1 MRCIYAHKIHTS
13 LYRSYP
19 MLNTSS
25 LDNLKRP
32 INLSL
37 NVKMVET
44 AKALGMNLSQTVD
57 QLLGEEVKRRYWAQ
71 WKDDNRVAI
80 EEYNERIAQEGL
92 PLEKHRT
99 F

>member
-1 MRCIYAHKIHTS
+1 
-13 LYRSYP
+13 

-25 LDNLKRP
+25 LENLKRP

-37 NVKMVET
+37 NVKTVDT

-80 EEYNERIAQEGL
+80 EEYNERIAIEGL
-92 PLEKHRT
+92 PLDK
-99 F
+99 

>member
-1 MRCIYAHKIHTS
+1 
-13 LYRSYP
+13 

-25 LDNLKRP
+25 LENLKRP

-37 NVKMVET
+37 NVKTVDT

-80 EEYNERIAQEGL
+80 EEYNERIAKEGL
-92 PLEKHRT
+92 PLDKYRT

>member
-1 MRCIYAHKIHTS
+1 MPNA
-13 LYRSYP
+13 
-19 MLNTSS
+19 SS
-25 LDNLKRP
+25 LENLKRP

-37 NVKMVET
+37 NVKTVDT

-80 EEYNERIAQEGL
+80 EEYNERIAIEGL
-92 PLEKHRT
+92 PLDKYRT

>member
-1 MRCIYAHKIHTS
+1 
-13 LYRSYP
+13 